1 MDASNYPMLALIEQV
16 SPVLNRLCAFL
27 DEAGLVIVEE
37 DALVALGDGEGLA
50 ARSFSHH
57 REVLS
62 QALGID
68 QAVAE
73 EERSQLLSEFM

>member
-1 MDASNYPMLALIEQV
+1 MDASKYPMLALIEQV
-16 SPVLNRLCAFL
+16 SPALNRVCAFL

-37 DALVALGDGEGLA
+37 DALVALDDGEGLA
-50 ARSFSHH
+50 ARSFSRH